1 MRHSFG
7 FIYFFWR
14 ENKDLKYSVEHV
26 YLIYRFPPF
35 SALSANQANKFF
47 DFPLFSGN
55 LHNSFAFPTIGA
67 RCLSM
72 CALFLMALMLMG
84 ILMMVARGLSGCHTP
99 LGELV
104 LACLTMC
111 NFHYTIQKL
120 CQFEIVCLGKGYNLA
135 RIMDHLL
142 IKWIS

>member
-1 MRHSFG
+1 LFAILRNGKEAWVTWFSRFPYYAP
-7 FIYFFWR
+7 FIRFYLFFFWR

-55 LHNSFAFPTIGA
+55 LHNCFAFPTIGA

-84 ILMMVARGLSGCHTP
+84 ILMMVAGG
-99 LGELV
+99 
-104 LACLTMC
+104 
-111 NFHYTIQKL
+111 
-120 CQFEIVCLGKGYNLA
+120 
-135 RIMDHLL
+135 
-142 IKWIS
+142 